1 MTLKVKEG
9 PLQSR
14 CDANDLTER
23 NEESVVCSV
32 PKLATTNQLSCV
44 KWLNH
49 LSESSS
55 WDS

>member
-32 PKLATTNQLSCV
+32 PKSATTNQLSCV